1 MELLFEPLVIQNKVM
16 RNRIV
21 MPPMVVNR
29 GITSREGQEWYARRA
44 RGGAALIIIEASD
57 VVRFGP
63 EFTTQNLKPLVN
75 AIHAESALA
84 AIQLFPGVRG
94 EKVQPAQLAVDDLT
108 RLVQN
113 YKLAAQI
120 CVEAGFDGL
129 EPHGA
134 HGFLL
139 NQFFSPERNLRQDAY
154 GLTLSGRMRLA
165 LEIVAVV
172 KPIAAQAGA
181 LVLYRHT
188 PEGPGYGIS
197 ESLAL
202 AQELV
207 RSGVD
212 ILDIS
217 PASKTAPADLAAP
230 FMQCGVPVIAVNAM
244 HRLERALETLRE
256 KRASLVAVGKG
267 LIADPDWP
275 NKVKEGR
282 FSEIV
287 ECLECDDCWGYF
299 DRGVPLECSQW
310 V

>member
-1 MELLFEPLVIQNKVM
+1 MELLFETLAVQDKVL

-29 GITSREGQEWYARRA
+29 GITSLEGREWYARRA

-57 VVRFGP
+57 VVRFGS

-84 AIQLFPGVRG
+84 AIQLFPGIRG
-94 EKVQPAQLAVDDLT
+94 EKVQPAQLAMEEIA
-108 RLVQN
+108 RLVQS

-120 CVEAGFDGL
+120 CVEAGFDGI

-154 GLTLSGRMRLA
+154 GLTITGRMRLA

-181 LVLYRHT
+181 LLLYRHT
-188 PEGPGYGIS
+188 PEGPGYGIA
-197 ESLAL
+197 ESLVL
-202 AQELV
+202 ARELV

-275 NKVKEGR
+275 IKVKEGR

-287 ECLECDDCWGYF
+287 ECLECDECWEYLNKGL
-299 DRGVPLECSQW
+299 PLECSQW

>member
-1 MELLFEPLVIQNKVM
+1 MELLFEPLAIRNKLL
-16 RNRIV
+16 RNRVV

-29 GITSREGQEWYARRA
+29 GITSPEGREWYTRRA

-57 VVRFGP
+57 VVRFGS
-63 EFTTQNLKPLVN
+63 EFTAENLKPLVN
-75 AIHAESALA
+75 AIHAESALV
-84 AIQLFPGVRG
+84 AIQLFPGIRG
-94 EKVQPAQLAVDDLT
+94 EKIQPAQLAIDDIT
-108 RLVQN
+108 RLVQG
-113 YKLAAQI
+113 YKRSAQI
-120 CVEAGFDGL
+120 CIDAGFDGL

-165 LEIVAVV
+165 LEIVTAI
-172 KPIAAQAGA
+172 KPITAQAGT
-181 LVLYRHT
+181 LLLYRHT
-188 PEGPGYGIS
+188 PEWLGYSIAD
-197 ESLAL
+197 SLVL
-202 AQELV
+202 ARELV

-244 HRLERALETLRE
+244 HRLERARETLRE

-275 NKVKEGR
+275 IKLKEGR
-282 FSEIV
+282 ISEIV

-299 DRGVPLECSQW
+299 DRGLPVECSQW
-310 V
+310 

>member
-1 MELLFEPLVIQNKVM
+1 MDLLFEPLVIKNKSL

-29 GITSREGQEWYARRA
+29 GITSPEGREWYARRA

-57 VVRFGP
+57 VVRFGS
-63 EFTTQNLKPLVN
+63 EFTTQNLKPLVD

-84 AIQLFPGVRG
+84 AIQLFPGIRG
-94 EKVQPAQLAVDDLT
+94 EKIQPAQLAVEEIA
-108 RLVQN
+108 RLVQS

-172 KPIAAQAGA
+172 QPVAAQADA
-181 LVLYRHT
+181 LLLYRHT
-188 PEGPGYGIS
+188 PEGPGYGIA
-197 ESLAL
+197 ESLVL
-202 AQELV
+202 ARELV

-217 PASKTAPADLAAP
+217 PASKAAPADLAAP
-230 FMQCGVPVIAVNAM
+230 FMQCGVAVIAVNAM
-244 HRLERALETLRE
+244 HHLERALETLRE

-275 NKVKEGR
+275 IKVKEGR
-282 FSEIV
+282 ISEIV
-287 ECLECDDCWGYF
+287 ECLECDECWEYF
-299 DRGVPLECSQW
+299 NKGLPLECSQW
-310 V
+310 A